1 MADQEQTRFRSFA
14 ERYVIERASG
24 FKSDIDAWTAVR
36 DAMRVYKMIEQQS
49 THVSRQPSP
58 IETGL
63 QQAGV
68 GVATQAYSNLGGV
81 VIGNIRGMPV
91 AKAMETL
98 ANPQVSEKQKSV
110 IRQWFGL

>member
-24 FKSDIDAWTAVR
+24 FKSDTDAWTAVQ

-58 IETGL
+58 TETGS
-63 QQAGV
+63 QQA
-68 GVATQAYSNLGGV
+68 GV

>member
-58 IETGL
+58 TETGL
-63 QQAGV
+63 Q
-68 GVATQAYSNLGGV
+68 
-81 VIGNIRGMPV
+81 IGNIRGMPV